1 MLVLFSGRYL
11 PPVLADE
18 LAVGVVVETGYGVS
32 VGGTDEVAVKVVMIG
47 GFLNIAFVIVGK
59 GVFQTA

>member
-1 MLVLFSGRYL
+1 M
-11 PPVLADE
+11 LADK
-18 LAVGVVVETGYGVS
+18 LASCVVVETGNAVS

-47 GFLNIAFVIVGK
+47 GFLNVACVVVGK